1 MSERESLKSPA
12 ENLVRLF
19 ALCGGILGIFAL
31 YLFVL
36 QPLLTAGIGPRAAQL
51 IYIVIRVGGLM
62 VLAYTLAKD
71 AKRNRLQVL
80 STVLL
85 VGFID
90 QVLLKG
96 LWIKRDMAV
105 HPADWIGF
113 EPTNAAI
120 FVNMA
125 IGYMFFIPIVAIFAF
140 LGMESTRFRRDW
152 QT

>member
-1 MSERESLKSPA
+1 MNDRDASKSSS
-12 ENLVRLF
+12 ENLIRLF
-19 ALCGGILGIFAL
+19 SLCGGILAIFAL

-36 QPLLTAGIGPRAAQL
+36 QPLVTTGVGPRAAQL
-51 IYIVIRVGGLM
+51 VYIVIRVGGLIL
-62 VLAYTLAKD
+62 LAYLLAKD
-71 AKRNRLQVL
+71 AKRNRLQVIT
-80 STVLL
+80 TVLL

-96 LWIKRDMAV
+96 LWIKRDMAI
-105 HPADWIGF
+105 HPADWVGF

-152 QT
+152 KA